1 MSGPGEKLWGW
12 KAIAARLGIAENTA
26 IAYSRLC
33 EDPLPVRMQ
42 RGSPWCHERYLD
54 EWLARRSGG
63 VMRDGSALERLDGWP
78 AICHELFGAD
88 RATAFRWARLPH
100 DRLPV
105 IGIGGRQPWAY
116 KAAIRDWK
124 NRGDLPFQ
132 AHERADAEVFATSA
146 AKRRA
151 NKARSPRRLRHKQH

>member
-1 MSGPGEKLWGW
+1 MSQGPKLWGW

-26 IAYSRLC
+26 LAYSRLC

-42 RGSPWCHERYLD
+42 RGTPWCHERYLD

-63 VMRDGSALERLDGWP
+63 VMRDGTALERLEGWP
-78 AICHELFGAD
+78 AICHELFGVD
-88 RATAFRWARLPH
+88 RKTAFRWARLPH

-105 IGIGGRQPWAY
+105 LGIGGRSPWAY
-116 KAAIRDWK
+116 KAAVRDWK

-132 AHERADAEVFATSA
+132 AYAREEVEVVATCARKS
-146 AKRRA
+146 RR
-151 NKARSPRRLRHKQH
+151 NKPVRDRRLRHVPH